1 MDYNHSHQR
10 RKTHEQARYPGDG
23 DDEETDKDEVKD
35 RLPVVLDRNQGLIR
49 NEKSVFYGEYDD
61 AAMSTIGRVGF

>member
-1 MDYNHSHQR
+1 MDNNHSHQG

-23 DDEETDKDEVKD
+23 DDEEGDKDEVKD

-49 NEKSVFYGEYDD
+49 NEKSVF
-61 AAMSTIGRVGF
+61 MVRMMMLP